1 MNKSNEKSAPKL
13 TGSIILEHSVEDF
26 LNVCEESLETRTYL
40 VKTTLPTVVMAL
52 DGLLKELSNRNI
64 NLNIIRKKND
74 IDSVEKDQPNPI
86 FDSLNWLAQFLFRNN
101 PSHSNIHE
109 SDYFQRAK
117 IVCGKLEERIEQLNA
132 EKETRRLAKELA
144 ENAEK
149 ERIEKERIARLAQIQ
164 AQYLELFSASFKIWI
179 QSLWRKDPGE
189 LYNFEIVTRC

>member
-1 MNKSNEKSAPKL
+1 MNKSNEEGAPKL

-74 IDSVEKDQPNPI
+74 IDSGEKDQPNPI

-109 SDYFQRAK
+109 SDYFHRAK

-132 EKETRRLAKELA
+132 EKETIRIARELA
-144 ENAEK
+144 EIAEK

-164 AQYLELFSASFKIWI
+164 AQYLELFATSFKIWI